1 MQTVRSAFR
10 TRLYVLSAEKIDVG
24 KEELPTVAVPA
35 ADLTPSSSP
44 SPTSKKTSYH
54 RRLAALA
61 LLLPLAFFLSF
72 PRDLLPRSEGCHHR
86 SKHVVVPRC
95 PGQPAPHSVGQD
107 WNPVGDEEY
116 KKLAV
121 QRFSGAIQVPTESYD
136 DFGTPDDDPR
146 IDKFADLHKY
156 LESTFPRVYST
167 LQVEKIQKY
176 GILMTWKAEKK
187 DETSKSRKPIV
198 LMAHQDVVPVNPGT
212 IDEWTHPPFSG
223 EIDDEGYVWGRGSAD
238 CKNTLIGILAAL
250 DKLVEEGF
258 QPERDIIFSSG
269 FDEEISGW
277 RSAKYL
283 AEAIE
288 QRYGKDGVAFVLDE
302 GFGGIT
308 PIYDRTFALFAVA
321 EKGAVSLKLDVATP
335 GGHASM
341 PDEHTSIG
349 VLAELI
355 HNLEKHPDQPK
366 LRPTSPKLAELQCY
380 AEYGNVDK
388 HWKKRLQSPK
398 QWPKLAREL
407 SRDVTSRSTLM
418 TTQAVDLISGGV
430 KINAL
435 PESASASINYRIEF
449 SSSVEATTSRIR
461 SVLEPV
467 VQGLNLTF
475 DAYGSHADVKNNVV
489 HLSVVE
495 DSEIEPA
502 PLTPTE
508 GSAWDLIAGTTR
520 HIWQDAIATP
530 TGMMANTDTKY
541 SWNLTS
547 SIYRF
552 VPGRIDQ
559 IKGFHTVNERTH
571 IDAHLSGIRFFYKL
585 IRNTEGWEAE

>member
-1 MQTVRSAFR
+1 MI
-10 TRLYVLSAEKIDVG
+10 LG
-24 KEELPTVAVPA
+24 KEEQLPTVAAPA
-35 ADLTPSSSP
+35 ADLTPSSSAAAE
-44 SPTSKKTSYH
+44 SKKTSYH

-72 PRDLLPRSEGCHHR
+72 PRDLLSTGVGCHHSR
-86 SKHVVVPRC
+86 FSHSEIAKC
-95 PGQPAPHSVGQD
+95 PTQPAPRSVGAD
-107 WNPVGDEEY
+107 WNPVGDDEY

-121 QRFSGAIQVPTESYD
+121 QRFSGAIKVPTESYD
-136 DFGTPDDDPR
+136 DFGTPDDDSR
-146 IDKFADLHKY
+146 LDKFADLHKY

-167 LQVEKIQKY
+167 LQVEKVQKY
-176 GILMTWKAEKK
+176 GLLMTWKAKERG
-187 DETSKSRKPIV
+187 DGAKSRKPIV
-198 LMAHQDVVPVNPGT
+198 LMAHQDVVPVNPET
-212 IDEWTHPPFSG
+212 VDEWAHPPFSG
-223 EIDDEGYVWGRGSAD
+223 EIDEEGYVWGRGAAD

-269 FDEEISGW
+269 FDEEINGW
-277 RSAKYL
+277 RSAKPL

-288 QRYGKDGVAFVLDE
+288 ARYGKDGVAFVLDE
-302 GFGGIT
+302 GFGGIKN
-308 PIYDRTFALFAVA
+308 IYDKTFALFAIA
-321 EKGAVSLKLDVATP
+321 EKGAISLKLDVSTP

-341 PDEHTSIG
+341 PEEHTSIG

-355 HNLEKHPDQPK
+355 HTLEKHPDHPK
-366 LRPTSPKLAELQCY
+366 IRPSSPLLAELQCY

-388 HWKKRLQSPK
+388 KWKKQLRSPK
-398 QWPKLAREL
+398 QWPKLAQEL
-407 SRDVTSRSTLM
+407 SREASSRSSLM

-430 KINAL
+430 KINTL
-435 PESASASINYRIEF
+435 PETATASINYRIEY

-467 VQGLNLTF
+467 VQRLNLTF

-489 HLSVVE
+489 HLSVVK

-502 PLTPTE
+502 PQTPTA
-508 GSAWDLIAGTTR
+508 GAVWDMVAGTTR
-520 HIWQDAIATP
+520 HIWNDAIAAP

-552 VPGRIDQ
+552 LPGRLDQ
-559 IKGFHTVNERTH
+559 IKDFHTVNERAH